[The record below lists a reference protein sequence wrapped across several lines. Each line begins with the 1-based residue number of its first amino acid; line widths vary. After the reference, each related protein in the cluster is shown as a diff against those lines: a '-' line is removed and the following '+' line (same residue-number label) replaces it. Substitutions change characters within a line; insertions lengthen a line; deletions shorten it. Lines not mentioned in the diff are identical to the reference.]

1 VGRLQVGWDQA
12 LDRLAKQLAV
22 LVAEH
27 LFQPSAGQ
35 RERAVAVAVAVCQR
49 YPILESV
56 D

>member
-35 RERAVAVAVAVCQR
+35 RERAVAVCQR